1 MARHRSDLAPPPEM
15 RPLAGRAPV
24 AAIRSSVDHQSPGAI
39 DLACALIDELL
50 GQAGLDLER
59 IVGVGVAVSAPILRD
74 AAGAAQILP
83 GWAAFA
89 PVDEL
94 QRRLGRRVLMDN
106 DANLGA
112 LAEVRHG
119 AGQGAV
125 DVLYLMLSS
134 GIGAGLI
141 VDGHLARGRH
151 GITGE
156 IGHIVVDPNGA
167 ICRCGNRGCLETIAA
182 APALLATLAPL
193 RGGAV
198 TLDELVALAGAGDEG
213 CRRLIA
219 DAGHAVGQIAG
230 AICNVLN
237 PELVIVGGE
246 LIVAG
251 DVLVDAVRVGVH
263 RAVMPAIRGDAQIV
277 AATLG
282 DRAEVLGAVGLVLA
296 ETSTTTVLGEH
307 RLTQI
312 RRAERIRVRPVLAL
326 DHGVAA
332 LDQLDAVAVGVAHEA
347 QARAALAHGVGRLLG
362 LDALPGQAGQRRV
375 EVVDGD
381 RDVVVAGAQLVGVDA
396 EVVGQ
401 LQARA
406 VAGQPHE
413 DVDGLVADRHASQLL
428 EAERLV
434 EGDRAVDVADAIAR
448 MDQGHAWQSIGHDR
462 GEEHASGLPVQHVP
476 RRRWGGRDGLLR
488 RTRVV
493 RSRR

>member
-1 MARHRSDLAPPPEM
+1 MRAMTDTAGPPGSLRERNRLRIVDELRRAGRSSRADLVRATGLSRTTVSKLVGELQAEGIVVERREPEPSAAQPGSSVGRPPVALALAPGAGGAIGVDFGHDFVRVAVADLAGGV
-15 RPLAGRAPV
+15 LAEAR
-24 AAIRSSVDHQSPGAI
+24 REFDVDHQSPGAI

-156 IGHIVVDPNGA
+156 VGHIVVDPNGA

-296 ETSTTTVLGEH
+296 ETSTTTVLG
-307 RLTQI
+307 
-312 RRAERIRVRPVLAL
+312 
-326 DHGVAA
+326 
-332 LDQLDAVAVGVAHEA
+332 
-347 QARAALAHGVGRLLG
+347 
-362 LDALPGQAGQRRV
+362 
-375 EVVDGD
+375 
-381 RDVVVAGAQLVGVDA
+381 
-396 EVVGQ
+396 
-401 LQARA
+401 
-406 VAGQPHE
+406 
-413 DVDGLVADRHASQLL
+413 
-428 EAERLV
+428 
-434 EGDRAVDVADAIAR
+434 
-448 MDQGHAWQSIGHDR
+448 
-462 GEEHASGLPVQHVP
+462 
-476 RRRWGGRDGLLR
+476 
-488 RTRVV
+488 
-493 RSRR
+493 